1 MSIFDFFRPPKK
13 PTAKIAKDRLQI
25 LLAHERSGQGGADFL
40 PRLQQELLAV
50 IRKYDSIDDDRVAV
64 RLDNNKDNIS
74 VLEVNIELSSSPLG
88 ASDKK

>member
-13 PTAKIAKDRLQI
+13 PTARIAKDRLQI
-25 LLAHERSGQGGADFL
+25 LLAHERSGQNSADFL

-50 IRKYDSIDDDRVAV
+50 IRKYVTIDDDRVAV

-74 VLEVNIELSSSPLG
+74 VLEVNIELAASPV
-88 ASDKK
+88 SEDKK